1 MDNQPA
7 VSEQEGHVASAV
19 SSEVIISLK
28 KVSKY
33 FGDFQALNGI
43 DLDVHTGERIVIC
56 GPSGSGKSTL
66 IRCINRLEEHQEGD
80 IEVTGVKL
88 DENLN
93 Y

>member
-43 DLDVHTGERIVIC
+43 DLDVHTGERIVIDAYSVYQPTRRTSR
-56 GPSGSGKSTL
+56 G
-66 IRCINRLEEHQEGD
+66 
-80 IEVTGVKL
+80 
-88 DENLN
+88 
-93 Y
+93 

>member
-43 DLDVHTGERIVIC
+43 DLDVHTGERIVI
-56 GPSGSGKSTL
+56 
-66 IRCINRLEEHQEGD
+66 
-80 IEVTGVKL
+80 
-88 DENLN
+88 
-93 Y
+93 